1 MIPSTS
7 RTAGRALAVAALAD
21 LVCVLVFVS
30 IGRSSHEEG
39 ITLTGLLTTGWP
51 FWLGVAGGYVGVVAF
66 RLAPASLPGAAMVL
80 IKTLVIGMILR
91 NVVQHDGT
99 PFSFVM
105 VATVFLAL
113 TLAGWRTTARFA
125 VRRQLRTTSPSRPR
139 TLPQQTR
146 AGSTTS
152 SSKPTDPADPHA
164 ASRPERLRS

>member
-7 RTAGRALAVAALAD
+7 RPAGRALAVAALAD
-21 LVCVLVFVS
+21 LVCVLVFVT

-51 FWLGVAGGYVGVVAF
+51 FWLGVAGGYAGVVAF
-66 RLAPASLPGAAMVL
+66 RLAPASPPGAAMVL

-99 PFSFVM
+99 PFSFVV

-113 TLAGWRTTARFA
+113 TLAGWRTAARFA
-125 VRRQLRTTSPSRPR
+125 VLRRMRTASPNSPH

-146 AGSTTS
+146 AGSETS
-152 SSKPTDPADPHA
+152 SSKNTDPAGPHE
-164 ASRPERLRS
+164 ASRPESLRS